1 MIASCDD
8 APDGQ
13 QAMMW
18 HMNMTLRS
26 CPRPPRA
33 SLLACRVRRVMRL
46 SAPPGHLP
54 PAAAAPRSEYCW
66 NAPPRR
72 AAVSSCCCLAYR
84 QAGTSGGG
92 VPADTQTL
100 RQYSI
105 VL

>member
-18 HMNMTLRS
+18 HMNMILRS

-46 SAPPGHLP
+46 SASPGHLP
-54 PAAAAPRSEYCW
+54 LLVDRNTVGMLLRAVPPSAPVVVLSTVK
-66 NAPPRR
+66 PGQVVVVFLQTRR
-72 AAVSSCCCLAYR
+72 
-84 QAGTSGGG
+84 
-92 VPADTQTL
+92 P
-100 RQYSI
+100 
-105 VL
+105 